1 MENKVRFKLHKV
13 KKNWVTIGVTTLSM
27 VALAGGSLLAQ
38 GKVEAD
44 ETSAP
49 NGDGL
54 QQLSEDGTASLVTT
68 TTVTEQASVSA
79 VETASVSHE
88 TSFQAATSA
97 VSQEATAQAQTSPVA
112 SQEVAVSS
120 QTQSSGQETQTTEQV
135 SQGQTSTQVAGQTS
149 AQSTP
154 SVTEQARPRVLT
166 NAAPAIATRA
176 ADSTIRINANR
187 NTNITITA
195 SGTTPNVTI
204 ITGPNT
210 PKPNVTVTSPNGT
223 RPNVTIVTQ
232 PNQPNKPVQPSQPSQ
247 PNKPVQPSQPS
258 LDYKPVASNLKTIDG
273 KQYYVENG
281 VVKKN
286 TAIELDGR
294 LYYFDETGAM
304 VDQSK
309 PLYRA
314 DAIPNNSIYAV
325 YNQAYDTS
333 SKSFEHLDN
342 FLTADSWYRPKQIL
356 KDGKNWTAS
365 TEKDYRPL
373 LMTWWPDKV
382 TQVNYLNY
390 MSQQGFSDKAYTTD
404 MMSYDLAAAA
414 ETVQRG
420 IEERIG
426 REGNTTWLRQLMSD
440 FIKTQPGWN
449 SESEDNL
456 LVGKDHLQGGALTF
470 LNNSAT
476 SHANSDFRLM
486 NRTPTNQTGTR
497 KYHIDRSNGGYEL
510 LLANDIDNSN
520 PAVQAEQLNWLHYI
534 MNIGSILGNDPSAN
548 FDGVRIDAV
557 DNVDADLLQIASDY
571 FKEKYRVADNEA
583 NAIAHLSIL
592 EAWSYNDHQYN
603 KDTKGAQLSID
614 NPLRETLLTTFLR
627 KSNYRGSLERV
638 ITNSLNNRSS
648 EQKHTPR
655 DANYIF
661 VRAHDSEVQA
671 VLANII
677 SKQINP
683 KTDGFTFTM
692 DELKQAFEIYNADMR
707 KADKKYTQYN
717 IPAAYATMLT
727 NKDSITRVYYGDLFT
742 DDGQYMAEK
751 SPYYN
756 AIDALL
762 RARIKYV
769 AGGQDMKVTKLNGY
783 EIMSSVRYGK
793 GAEEANQLGTAETR
807 NQGMLVLTAN
817 RPDMKLGAND
827 RLVVNMGAAHK
838 NQAYRPLLLSK
849 STGLATYL
857 KDSDVP
863 AGLVRYTDNQGN
875 LTFTADDITGHSTV
889 EVSGY
894 LAVWVPVGASEN
906 QDARTKASTTKKG
919 EQVFESSAAL
929 DSQVIYEGFSNF
941 QDFVKTPSQ
950 YTNRVIAQNAKLFK
964 EWGIT
969 SFEFAPQYVSS
980 QDGTFL
986 DSIIENG
993 YAFEDRYDI
1002 AMSKNNK
1009 YGSLKDLMDALRAL
1023 HAEGISAIADWV
1035 PDQIYNLPGKE
1046 VVTASRTNSYGT
1058 PRPNAEIYNSLY
1070 AAKTR
1075 TFGND
1080 FQGKYGGAFL
1090 DELKAKYPA
1099 IFERVQISNGRKLT
1113 TNEKITQWSA
1123 KYFNGSNIQ
1132 GTGARYVLQDN
1143 ATNQYFSLKAGQT
1156 FLPKQM
1162 TEITAT
1168 GFRRV
1173 GDKVQYLSTSGY
1185 LAKNTF
1191 IQIGANQWYYFD
1203 KNGNMVTGEQ
1213 VIDGKKYFFLDN
1225 GLQLRHVLRQGS
1237 DGHVYY
1243 YDPKGVQAFNGF
1255 YDFAGPRQD
1264 VRYFDGNG
1272 QMYRGLHDMYGTTF
1286 YFDEKTGIQAKDKFI
1301 RFADGRTRYFIPDTG
1316 FVTENNKWYYV
1327 DGNGKLVKGAQVI
1340 NGNHYYFNNDY
1351 SQVKGAWANGRYYDG
1366 DSGQAVTNRFVQV
1379 GANKWAYLNQNG
1391 QKVVGLQHINGKL
1404 YYFEGNGVQAKGK
1417 LLTYRGKKYYFDA
1430 NSGEAVTNLF
1440 IQVSRGVW
1448 YYFNASGQAVTGEQ
1462 VINGQHLYFDA
1473 SGRQVKGRYVWVKG
1487 QRRYYDANTGAW
1499 VRKR

>member
-44 ETSAP
+44 ETSTP
-49 NGDGL
+49 NGDGM

-68 TTVTEQASVSA
+68 TTVTEQASAQASVLA
-79 VETASVSHE
+79 VETVGTNS
-88 TSFQAATSA
+88 QATTSA
-97 VSQEATAQAQTSPVA
+97 VAQEATAQAQSSQVID
-112 SQEVAVSS
+112 QEVAVSS
-120 QTQSSGQETQTTEQV
+120 QTQASAQETQTTEQA
-135 SQGQTSTQVAGQTS
+135 SQGQATTQVAGQTS

-166 NAAPAIATRA
+166 NAAPSIATRA

-210 PKPNVTVTSPNGT
+210 PKPNVTVTSPNCT

-232 PNQPNKPVQPSQPSQ
+232 PNQPSQ
-247 PNKPVQPSQPS
+247 PNKPVQSN
-258 LDYKPVASNLKTIDG
+258 LDYKPVASNLKIIDG

-286 TAIELDGR
+286 AAIELDGR

-356 KDGKNWTAS
+356 KDGKKWTAS

-390 MSQQGFSDKAYTTD
+390 MSQQGFGNKTYTTD
-404 MMSYDLAAAA
+404 MMSYDFAAAA

-449 SESEDNL
+449 FESEDNL

-470 LNNSAT
+470 LNNSRT

-603 KDTKGAQLSID
+603 KDTKGGQLSID

-742 DDGQYMAEK
+742 DDGQYMAQK

-756 AIDALL
+756 AIDPCFVLAL
-762 RARIKYV
+762 
-769 AGGQDMKVTKLNGY
+769 
-783 EIMSSVRYGK
+783 
-793 GAEEANQLGTAETR
+793 
-807 NQGMLVLTAN
+807 
-817 RPDMKLGAND
+817 
-827 RLVVNMGAAHK
+827 NM
-838 NQAYRPLLLSK
+838 
-849 STGLATYL
+849 
-857 KDSDVP
+857 
-863 AGLVRYTDNQGN
+863 
-875 LTFTADDITGHSTV
+875 
-889 EVSGY
+889 
-894 LAVWVPVGASEN
+894 
-906 QDARTKASTTKKG
+906 
-919 EQVFESSAAL
+919 
-929 DSQVIYEGFSNF
+929 
-941 QDFVKTPSQ
+941 
-950 YTNRVIAQNAKLFK
+950 
-964 EWGIT
+964 
-969 SFEFAPQYVSS
+969 
-980 QDGTFL
+980 
-986 DSIIENG
+986 
-993 YAFEDRYDI
+993 
-1002 AMSKNNK
+1002 
-1009 YGSLKDLMDALRAL
+1009 
-1023 HAEGISAIADWV
+1023 
-1035 PDQIYNLPGKE
+1035 
-1046 VVTASRTNSYGT
+1046 
-1058 PRPNAEIYNSLY
+1058 
-1070 AAKTR
+1070 
-1075 TFGND
+1075 
-1080 FQGKYGGAFL
+1080 
-1090 DELKAKYPA
+1090 
-1099 IFERVQISNGRKLT
+1099 
-1113 TNEKITQWSA
+1113 
-1123 KYFNGSNIQ
+1123 
-1132 GTGARYVLQDN
+1132 
-1143 ATNQYFSLKAGQT
+1143 
-1156 FLPKQM
+1156 
-1162 TEITAT
+1162 
-1168 GFRRV
+1168 
-1173 GDKVQYLSTSGY
+1173 
-1185 LAKNTF
+1185 
-1191 IQIGANQWYYFD
+1191 
-1203 KNGNMVTGEQ
+1203 
-1213 VIDGKKYFFLDN
+1213 
-1225 GLQLRHVLRQGS
+1225 
-1237 DGHVYY
+1237 
-1243 YDPKGVQAFNGF
+1243 
-1255 YDFAGPRQD
+1255 
-1264 VRYFDGNG
+1264 
-1272 QMYRGLHDMYGTTF
+1272 
-1286 YFDEKTGIQAKDKFI
+1286 
-1301 RFADGRTRYFIPDTG
+1301 
-1316 FVTENNKWYYV
+1316 
-1327 DGNGKLVKGAQVI
+1327 
-1340 NGNHYYFNNDY
+1340 
-1351 SQVKGAWANGRYYDG
+1351 
-1366 DSGQAVTNRFVQV
+1366 
-1379 GANKWAYLNQNG
+1379 
-1391 QKVVGLQHINGKL
+1391 
-1404 YYFEGNGVQAKGK
+1404 
-1417 LLTYRGKKYYFDA
+1417 
-1430 NSGEAVTNLF
+1430 
-1440 IQVSRGVW
+1440 
-1448 YYFNASGQAVTGEQ
+1448 
-1462 VINGQHLYFDA
+1462 
-1473 SGRQVKGRYVWVKG
+1473 
-1487 QRRYYDANTGAW
+1487 
-1499 VRKR
+1499 

>member
-54 QQLSEDGTASLVTT
+54 QQLSEDGTASLVMT
-68 TTVTEQASVSA
+68 TTVTEQASA
-79 VETASVSHE
+79 QASVSAIE
-88 TSFQAATSA
+88 TVGTNSQVVTSV
-97 VSQEATAQAQTSPVA
+97 VSQETTAQVQTSPVA
-112 SQEVAVSS
+112 SREVAVSS
-120 QTQSSGQETQTTEQV
+120 QTQASAQETQTTEQA

-149 AQSTP
+149 TQST
-154 SVTEQARPRVLT
+154 PRVLT

-390 MSQQGFSDKAYTTD
+390 MSQQGFSDKTYTTD

-470 LNNSAT
+470 LNNSTT

-614 NPLRETLLTTFLR
+614 NPLREMLLTTFLR

-707 KADKKYTQYN
+707 KTDKKYTQYN

-817 RPDMKLGAND
+817 RPDMKLAAND

-849 STGLATYL
+849 
-857 KDSDVP
+857 
-863 AGLVRYTDNQGN
+863 
-875 LTFTADDITGHSTV
+875 
-889 EVSGY
+889 
-894 LAVWVPVGASEN
+894 
-906 QDARTKASTTKKG
+906 
-919 EQVFESSAAL
+919 
-929 DSQVIYEGFSNF
+929 
-941 QDFVKTPSQ
+941 
-950 YTNRVIAQNAKLFK
+950 
-964 EWGIT
+964 
-969 SFEFAPQYVSS
+969 
-980 QDGTFL
+980 
-986 DSIIENG
+986 
-993 YAFEDRYDI
+993 
-1002 AMSKNNK
+1002 
-1009 YGSLKDLMDALRAL
+1009 
-1023 HAEGISAIADWV
+1023 
-1035 PDQIYNLPGKE
+1035 
-1046 VVTASRTNSYGT
+1046 
-1058 PRPNAEIYNSLY
+1058 
-1070 AAKTR
+1070 
-1075 TFGND
+1075 
-1080 FQGKYGGAFL
+1080 
-1090 DELKAKYPA
+1090 
-1099 IFERVQISNGRKLT
+1099 
-1113 TNEKITQWSA
+1113 
-1123 KYFNGSNIQ
+1123 
-1132 GTGARYVLQDN
+1132 
-1143 ATNQYFSLKAGQT
+1143 
-1156 FLPKQM
+1156 
-1162 TEITAT
+1162 
-1168 GFRRV
+1168 
-1173 GDKVQYLSTSGY
+1173 
-1185 LAKNTF
+1185 
-1191 IQIGANQWYYFD
+1191 
-1203 KNGNMVTGEQ
+1203 
-1213 VIDGKKYFFLDN
+1213 
-1225 GLQLRHVLRQGS
+1225 
-1237 DGHVYY
+1237 
-1243 YDPKGVQAFNGF
+1243 
-1255 YDFAGPRQD
+1255 
-1264 VRYFDGNG
+1264 
-1272 QMYRGLHDMYGTTF
+1272 
-1286 YFDEKTGIQAKDKFI
+1286 
-1301 RFADGRTRYFIPDTG
+1301 
-1316 FVTENNKWYYV
+1316 
-1327 DGNGKLVKGAQVI
+1327 
-1340 NGNHYYFNNDY
+1340 
-1351 SQVKGAWANGRYYDG
+1351 
-1366 DSGQAVTNRFVQV
+1366 
-1379 GANKWAYLNQNG
+1379 
-1391 QKVVGLQHINGKL
+1391 
-1404 YYFEGNGVQAKGK
+1404 
-1417 LLTYRGKKYYFDA
+1417 
-1430 NSGEAVTNLF
+1430 
-1440 IQVSRGVW
+1440 
-1448 YYFNASGQAVTGEQ
+1448 
-1462 VINGQHLYFDA
+1462 
-1473 SGRQVKGRYVWVKG
+1473 
-1487 QRRYYDANTGAW
+1487 
-1499 VRKR
+1499 

>member
-54 QQLSEDGTASLVTT
+54 QQLSEDGTASLVMT
-68 TTVTEQASVSA
+68 TTVTEQASA
-79 VETASVSHE
+79 QASVSAIE
-88 TSFQAATSA
+88 TVGTNSQVVTSV
-97 VSQEATAQAQTSPVA
+97 VSQETTAQVQTSPVA
-112 SQEVAVSS
+112 SREVAVSS
-120 QTQSSGQETQTTEQV
+120 QTQASAQETQTTEQA

-149 AQSTP
+149 TQST
-154 SVTEQARPRVLT
+154 PRVLT

-390 MSQQGFSDKAYTTD
+390 MSQQGFSDKTYTTD

-470 LNNSAT
+470 LNNSTT

-571 FKEKYRVADNEA
+571 FKEK
-583 NAIAHLSIL
+583 
-592 EAWSYNDHQYN
+592 
-603 KDTKGAQLSID
+603 
-614 NPLRETLLTTFLR
+614 
-627 KSNYRGSLERV
+627 
-638 ITNSLNNRSS
+638 
-648 EQKHTPR
+648 
-655 DANYIF
+655 
-661 VRAHDSEVQA
+661 
-671 VLANII
+671 
-677 SKQINP
+677 
-683 KTDGFTFTM
+683 
-692 DELKQAFEIYNADMR
+692 
-707 KADKKYTQYN
+707 
-717 IPAAYATMLT
+717 
-727 NKDSITRVYYGDLFT
+727 
-742 DDGQYMAEK
+742 
-751 SPYYN
+751 
-756 AIDALL
+756 
-762 RARIKYV
+762 
-769 AGGQDMKVTKLNGY
+769 
-783 EIMSSVRYGK
+783 
-793 GAEEANQLGTAETR
+793 
-807 NQGMLVLTAN
+807 
-817 RPDMKLGAND
+817 
-827 RLVVNMGAAHK
+827 
-838 NQAYRPLLLSK
+838 
-849 STGLATYL
+849 
-857 KDSDVP
+857 
-863 AGLVRYTDNQGN
+863 
-875 LTFTADDITGHSTV
+875 
-889 EVSGY
+889 
-894 LAVWVPVGASEN
+894 
-906 QDARTKASTTKKG
+906 
-919 EQVFESSAAL
+919 
-929 DSQVIYEGFSNF
+929 
-941 QDFVKTPSQ
+941 
-950 YTNRVIAQNAKLFK
+950 
-964 EWGIT
+964 
-969 SFEFAPQYVSS
+969 
-980 QDGTFL
+980 
-986 DSIIENG
+986 
-993 YAFEDRYDI
+993 
-1002 AMSKNNK
+1002 
-1009 YGSLKDLMDALRAL
+1009 
-1023 HAEGISAIADWV
+1023 
-1035 PDQIYNLPGKE
+1035 
-1046 VVTASRTNSYGT
+1046 
-1058 PRPNAEIYNSLY
+1058 
-1070 AAKTR
+1070 
-1075 TFGND
+1075 
-1080 FQGKYGGAFL
+1080 
-1090 DELKAKYPA
+1090 
-1099 IFERVQISNGRKLT
+1099 
-1113 TNEKITQWSA
+1113 
-1123 KYFNGSNIQ
+1123 
-1132 GTGARYVLQDN
+1132 
-1143 ATNQYFSLKAGQT
+1143 
-1156 FLPKQM
+1156 
-1162 TEITAT
+1162 
-1168 GFRRV
+1168 
-1173 GDKVQYLSTSGY
+1173 
-1185 LAKNTF
+1185 
-1191 IQIGANQWYYFD
+1191 
-1203 KNGNMVTGEQ
+1203 
-1213 VIDGKKYFFLDN
+1213 
-1225 GLQLRHVLRQGS
+1225 
-1237 DGHVYY
+1237 
-1243 YDPKGVQAFNGF
+1243 
-1255 YDFAGPRQD
+1255 
-1264 VRYFDGNG
+1264 
-1272 QMYRGLHDMYGTTF
+1272 
-1286 YFDEKTGIQAKDKFI
+1286 
-1301 RFADGRTRYFIPDTG
+1301 
-1316 FVTENNKWYYV
+1316 
-1327 DGNGKLVKGAQVI
+1327 
-1340 NGNHYYFNNDY
+1340 
-1351 SQVKGAWANGRYYDG
+1351 
-1366 DSGQAVTNRFVQV
+1366 
-1379 GANKWAYLNQNG
+1379 
-1391 QKVVGLQHINGKL
+1391 
-1404 YYFEGNGVQAKGK
+1404 
-1417 LLTYRGKKYYFDA
+1417 
-1430 NSGEAVTNLF
+1430 
-1440 IQVSRGVW
+1440 
-1448 YYFNASGQAVTGEQ
+1448 
-1462 VINGQHLYFDA
+1462 
-1473 SGRQVKGRYVWVKG
+1473 
-1487 QRRYYDANTGAW
+1487 
-1499 VRKR
+1499 